1 MGTQPLG
8 RPHAAARLG
17 VEAASRCRSG
27 QEGIWVWY
35 IDLDQEPG
43 PRRPL
48 CGWPGR
54 NFQCLRLNQLTGW
67 RKVPK
72 RQADRHQQCA
82 GPTPPL
88 DGSARRTSAK
98 HCTTPQALLWLG
110 ALHQYAPTLC
120 SRSVSHMR
128 SLSCARGALSAPGA
142 ILQPATGKWHRTAS
156 RVPLVFRAPSCLPQ
170 SCMHPIESIV
180 ASRGSRGS
188 AALRG

>member
-54 NFQCLRLNQLTGW
+54 NLQCLRLNQLTGW

-98 HCTTPQALLWLG
+98 HCTTPQSLPLAG
-110 ALHQYAPTLC
+110 
-120 SRSVSHMR
+120 RSSPVRSHSVLAQR
-128 SLSCARGALSAPGA
+128 FPHAQSILCARALSAPGA

-156 RVPLVFRAPSCLPQ
+156 RVPLVFRAPSCLPR